1 MKRESIQSFHR
12 HTQAP
17 SADHVDRAAQAPPPD
32 ADTLVDLFALGD
44 WPVIDRLSP
53 RNARKLKSMLRMFRK
68 RVADAFQDPSTRLRK
83 LYSDFCAL
91 DSPVSPYLALE
102 LGLIDAVG
110 DHDPNS
116 RDRSAVADY
125 GGGLM
130 APERESLYPG
140 GRVPCAALTHHT
152 IILGETGSGKTAS
165 GVLPVLSA
173 IMREASPVSC
183 ALAID
188 PKPEI
193 YPLLRRYAGP
203 DCTVRLL
210 RAGVDSLNVMGKSN
224 AVAEH
229 LAEGKWVA
237 VA

>member
-32 ADTLVDLFALGD
+32 ADTLVDLFAIGD

-130 APERESLYPG
+130 VPERELLYPG
-140 GRVPCAALTHHT
+140 SRVPCAALTHHT

-173 IMREASPVSC
+173 IMREASPV
-183 ALAID
+183 
-188 PKPEI
+188 
-193 YPLLRRYAGP
+193 
-203 DCTVRLL
+203 
-210 RAGVDSLNVMGKSN
+210 
-224 AVAEH
+224 
-229 LAEGKWVA
+229 
-237 VA
+237 